1 MPSSLSPT
9 TKACHG
15 VLSGELAV
23 CPLPEGT
30 EQTSSSLLT
39 ACCNSTE
46 YSSSCKQKTPVSLG
60 LFFFFFPIK
69 IRSWDMLCFFLYSL
83 GFL

>member
-1 MPSSLSPT
+1 MPFSLSPT

-46 YSSSCKQKTPVSLG
+46 YSSRKPLSLWV
-60 LFFFFFPIK
+60 FFFFFP
-69 IRSWDMLCFFLYSL
+69 
-83 GFL
+83 

>member
-30 EQTSSSLLT
+30 EQRSSSLLT
-39 ACCNSTE
+39 ACCNSME
-46 YSSSCKQKTPVSLG
+46 YSSNCKQKTPVSLG
-60 LFFFFFPIK
+60 LFFFFFLFP
-69 IRSWDMLCFFLYSL
+69 
-83 GFL
+83 